1 LSQTRLSTIVLKT
14 WLEKE
19 TGSILTSV
27 QTQAQKNR
35 DETRIALQNLTDAC
49 KIILDVTQKEIDKK
63 NMKVYNRARAF
74 NKLAGLFIER
84 LRKLKI
90 PEQVSFD
97 NISVFATEAQ
107 KTLVVIEVDIRNWF
121 PRISPFFIMDR
132 RKFLTTFEKTKV
144 TVNSLTDFTNK
155 EYIKSKT
162 LEKTFLQMQELQTL
176 EKQLVEIESSKA
188 NLSNERMNL
197 EKEISGLEQRVVDLK
212 ENSCLKQAALLGAE
226 TETLNC
232 ELRQMLNHL
241 QKPFLK
247 MQALAVSGGGVG
259 VTPDELKTIGLYM
272 ENPFEA
278 ITNEQ
283 QGYPVLKQILEKLSE
298 LMAEDK
304 LKLKPDK
311 QRKAEQL
318 VAELSKSDSFEAYRR
333 RSVEVTS
340 QRKMLLAS
348 SEMAE
353 ANRTLCLLEQQ
364 MEKMRVRKS
373 SLEVDE
379 QNREQQRQELLE
391 RINSMKK
398 TIETNV
404 LSSTGKQII
413 IN

>member
-1 LSQTRLSTIVLKT
+1 LSQTRLSTIELKT

-19 TGSILTSV
+19 TGSILIPV
-27 QTQAQKNR
+27 QTQAQKHR

-49 KIILDVTQKEIDKK
+49 KIVLDVTQKEIDKK

-74 NKLAGLFIER
+74 NKLAGLFVER
-84 LRKLKI
+84 IRKLKV

-97 NISVFATEAQ
+97 NISAFATETQ

-132 RKFLTTFEKTKV
+132 RKFLTTFEKTKMA
-144 TVNSLTDFTNK
+144 VNSLTDFTNK

-162 LEKTFLQMQELQTL
+162 LEKIFLQLQDLQTI
-176 EKQLVEIESSKA
+176 EKQLQEIETSKA
-188 NLSNERMNL
+188 NLSKERLNL
-197 EKEISGLEQRVVDLK
+197 EKEIIELEQRVVNLK
-212 ENSCLKQAALLGAE
+212 ENSCLKQATLLGTE
-226 TETLNC
+226 TETLNSG
-232 ELRQMLNHL
+232 LKQMLNHL

-247 MQALAVSGGGVG
+247 MQALAVSGGGAG
-259 VTPDELKTIGLYM
+259 VTPDELKTIELYM

-278 ITNEQ
+278 VTNEQ
-283 QGYPVLKQILEKLSE
+283 QGYPVLKQILEKLSN

-318 VAELSKSDSFEAYRR
+318 VAELSNSDSFEEYRR
-333 RSVEVTS
+333 RSVEVAS

-348 SEMAE
+348 SEIAE
-353 ANRTLCLLEQQ
+353 ANRTLCLFEQQ

-373 SLEVDE
+373 SLEIDE
-379 QNREQQRQELLE
+379 QNREHQRQELLD
-391 RINSMKK
+391 RNNSLKK

-404 LSSTGKQII
+404 LNSTGKQIM